1 MQIEIAII
9 AVIIFFILTYSGK
22 ISINKLVADNE
33 MYLRRLKESDWD
45 FYVKAKYGDSV
56 NPDLLFNK
64 RIRNTLIVTVLVFCL
79 LISNMSYVY
88 ALVCIVVGFV
98 FFKLDYINLRNY
110 YKKHLHEI
118 DTMLPYYLK
127 GLEILIQH
135 YTVPVAIGKSLED
148 APEIFRDGLKE
159 LINAINA
166 GDDTIEPYME
176 FARQYPVRDSMR
188 MMRLLYRLSLGRQE
202 RKQEQLLAFSKTI
215 SNLQQKARETK
226 YKNRLDK
233 MESKTM
239 SMLIATGLGVMVLL
253 IFAVLLLMNI
263 QTKFY
268 IKKRNNLTI

>member
-1 MQIEIAII
+1 MQFEIAII
-9 AVIIFFILTYSGK
+9 AIIIFYILTKSGK
-22 ISINKLVADNE
+22 ISISKLIADNE
-33 MYLRRLKESDWD
+33 MYLRKLKESDYD
-45 FYVKAKYGDSV
+45 FYVKAKFGDTV
-56 NPDLLFNK
+56 NPDILFSK
-64 RIRNTLIVTVLVFCL
+64 RLQNALIVILVVFCL
-79 LISNMSYVY
+79 LLKNMSYIY
-88 ALVCIVVGFV
+88 LLASIIVGVV
-98 FFKLDYINLRNY
+98 FFKLDYINLKNY

-135 YTVPVAIGKSLED
+135 YTVPVAIGKSLDD
-148 APEIFRDGLKE
+148 APDIFKDGLKE
-159 LINAINA
+159 LINEINA
-166 GDDTIEPYME
+166 GNDTIEPYMN

-239 SMLIATGLGVMVLL
+239 SMLITTGLGVMILL
-253 IFAVLLLMNI
+253 IFAVLIMLNI
-263 QTKFY
+263 
-268 IKKRNNLTI
+268 